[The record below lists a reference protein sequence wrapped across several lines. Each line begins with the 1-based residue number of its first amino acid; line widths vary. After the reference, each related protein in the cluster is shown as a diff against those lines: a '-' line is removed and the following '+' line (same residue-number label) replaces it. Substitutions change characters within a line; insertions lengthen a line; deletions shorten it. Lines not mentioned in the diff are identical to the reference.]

1 MKSAEIRETYLSYFE
16 ERGHKRMASASLV
29 PPPEDTS
36 TLLTVAGMQPFKPF
50 FLGRE
55 TPPST
60 RLTSSQTCFRT
71 PDIEEVGKTLRHLT
85 FFEMLGN
92 FSFGDYFKEE
102 AIPFGWQLS
111 TEGFGFDPEQIWITV
126 FGGDEELGLGPDEE
140 SIDIWK
146 GLGVPDD
153 RIVRLPRSENFWQ
166 GGATGPCGP
175 CSEMYLDRGLD
186 FGDEDDRPGDDSD
199 RFLEYWNHV
208 FMSFDLAEDGSLTPL
223 PQRNI
228 DTGMGLER
236 MAAILQGVDSVYDTD
251 LFRPLISLAEE
262 KSGLKYGDDE
272 TSTRAMRV
280 ISDHSRGM
288 AFLLAAGVVPSNED
302 RGYVLRRVMR
312 RAIQQ
317 GRTLGLGG
325 SWLKDFTDRTI
336 EMMGDAH
343 PQVVAEKERIDR
355 WVRAEEESFGRTLD
369 RGTALLEEIV
379 AEALE
384 QKNSW
389 IRAEDAFRLHDTFG
403 FPYDLTREMVEE
415 RGLSVDDQGFEEL
428 MEQQRNQS
436 RSNAVGGGE
445 RADRHER
452 ILDFADRSPETSF
465 VGYEYLRSDTGI
477 ASLESVNGNALV
489 KLEQSPFYPEGGGQI
504 SDTGLLRWEGG
515 QARVSDVIRV
525 GDDQVLELEA
535 ADGQDAAWP
544 PAGAT
549 VEAVV
554 DRDARSRTMKNHT
567 ATHLLHAALRERLG
581 THVHQAGSSVR
592 PDKLRFDFS
601 HGEAMTR
608 EDIDWVENR
617 VNGWIKEGN
626 PVRWMVMEKPEAEKL
641 GAMALFGEKYGDL
654 VRVVEVESVSR
665 ELCGGTHVSNT
676 AEIGIFKIV
685 GESSSAANVRRVEA
699 ITGPDAIDWF
709 VEKAG
714 ELDEIGH
721 LLGDARD
728 PVRAARDAA
737 EKIREAESNAK
748 KAARQKQGR
757 VAAELAGQTEQV
769 GTFNAVL
776 AEVPVANPKQ
786 ILQIAKEV
794 QGASGASVVLAG
806 ADADSGKAGMVVLLT
821 PDDTGKA
828 SARDLIA
835 AAAPKIG
842 GGGGGSDEM
851 AQAGG
856 KNPDGIGDAL
866 AAAREYLESAG

>member
-1 MKSAEIRETYLSYFE
+1 MNSAEIRETYLSFFE
-16 ERGHKRMASASLV
+16 ERGHRRMASASLV

-55 TPPST
+55 TPPAS

-111 TEGFGFDPEQIWITV
+111 IDGFGFDPEQVWITV

-140 SIDIWK
+140 AIAIWK
-146 GLGVPDD
+146 GLGVPDE
-153 RIVRLPRSENFWQ
+153 RIVKLPRSENFWQ
-166 GGATGPCGP
+166 AGPTGPCGP

-186 FGDEDDRPGDDSD
+186 FGSEDDRPGDDSD

-208 FMSFDLAEDGSLTPL
+208 FMSYEQADDGTLTPL
-223 PQRNI
+223 PQKNI

-251 LFRPLISLAEE
+251 LFRPLIELAEE
-262 KSGLKYGDDE
+262 KSGLRYGDDE
-272 TSTRAMRV
+272 AVTRAMRI

-288 AFLLAAGVVPSNED
+288 SFLLAAGVVPSNED

-317 GRTLGLGG
+317 GRALGLEGD
-325 SWLKDFTDRTI
+325 WLSSFTDRTI

-343 PQVVAEKERIDR
+343 PQVVAERDRIDR

-379 AEALE
+379 EKALSE
-384 QKNSW
+384 SNSW
-389 IRAEDAFRLHDTFG
+389 VSADDAFRLHDTFG
-403 FPYDLTREMVEE
+403 FPYDLTREMVAE
-415 RGLSVDDQGFEEL
+415 RGLSVDDQGFEQL

-436 RSNAVGGGE
+436 RSNVGGSEG
-445 RADRHER
+445 ADRHEQ
-452 ILDFADRSPETSF
+452 IQAFAGNGSPSEF
-465 VGYEYLRSDTGI
+465 VGYEFLRSETGI
-477 ASLESVNGNALV
+477 GALEQVNGSALA
-489 KLEQSPFYPEGGGQI
+489 KLEQSPFYAEGGGQVAD
-504 SDTGLLRWEGG
+504 SGRLVWEGG
-515 QARVSDVIRV
+515 EAEVTDVIRV
-525 GDDQVLELEA
+525 GDDQVLELKSVT
-535 ADGQDAAWP
+535 DGDSAWP

-549 VEAVV
+549 VEAEV
-554 DRDARSRTMKNHT
+554 DREARFRTMRNHT

-601 HGEAMTR
+601 HGEALTP
-608 EDIDWVENR
+608 EDLVWVEDR
-617 VNGWIKEGN
+617 VNGWIKDGD
-626 PVRWMVMEKPEAEKL
+626 PVRWMVMEKPEAVKL

-654 VRVVEVESVSR
+654 VRVVEVENVSR

-685 GESSSAANVRRVEA
+685 GESSSAANVRRIEA

-709 VEKAG
+709 RDRAT
-714 ELDEIGH
+714 ELDQVGH

-728 PVRAARDAA
+728 PVRAARDASAKLA
-737 EKIREAESNAK
+737 EASEGAR
-748 KAARQKQGR
+748 KAARQQQGQLASDL
-757 VAAELAGQTEQV
+757 AAATENV
-769 GTFNAVL
+769 GNFTAVL
-776 AEVPVANPKQ
+776 AEVPVGNPKE
-786 ILQIAKEV
+786 ILAIAK
-794 QGASGASVVLAG
+794 QIQASSGSTAVLVG
-806 ADADSGKAGMVVLLT
+806 ADAESGKVGMVALLT
-821 PDDTGKA
+821 SEDASKA
-828 SARDLIA
+828 SARELIA

-856 KNPDGIGDAL
+856 KNAEGIADAL
-866 AAAREYLESAG
+866 AAAREYLESR